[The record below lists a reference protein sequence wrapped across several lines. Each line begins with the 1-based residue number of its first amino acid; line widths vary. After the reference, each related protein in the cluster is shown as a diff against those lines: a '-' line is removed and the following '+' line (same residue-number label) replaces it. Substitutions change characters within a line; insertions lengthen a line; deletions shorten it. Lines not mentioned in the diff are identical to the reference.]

1 MEISK
6 MSTSSRQHI
15 LANWVELYRRTRHNG
30 DDQNGVVRQ
39 CTASFP
45 AFGDRM
51 RTNLR
56 VVGVDK
62 AFERSMTEI
71 VMGSEPRAPRPSAV
85 VQFSVGF
92 GLGLA
97 TTLHIGRSNRTLGL
111 RCRRPSPVPQPRSY
125 LMFRSPIHVHAQ
137 ADSDRALG
145 GALGGILT
153 LLIAAMLG
161 IVTLAV

>member
-6 MSTSSRQHI
+6 MSTPSRQHI

-56 VVGVDK
+56 VVGVDR

-71 VMGSEPRAPRPSAV
+71 VMGSEPVRR
-85 VQFSVGF
+85 
-92 GLGLA
+92 
-97 TTLHIGRSNRTLGL
+97 GR
-111 RCRRPSPVPQPRSY
+111 RR
-125 LMFRSPIHVHAQ
+125 
-137 ADSDRALG
+137 
-145 GALGGILT
+145 
-153 LLIAAMLG
+153 
-161 IVTLAV
+161 